1 MPFFHTSL
9 FLFFFVRHPS
19 RSGCHFSLPQV
30 GTKNL
35 AVSVA
40 PHHGKCEFCLTPKGG
55 GAGLG
60 PRRGEVDDRKGSTWN
75 PWSTKRYR
83 SVSSFKANQ
92 QNSGLHEVIHPN
104 KVPAASSLAFYFS
117 FALGSYSKRIPFLV
131 DVSSPGLRHW
141 KTHPNFEDL
150 PQPPTSTGGAT
161 TTNGTSTGSEGLKGG
176 LRCCST
182 SHAMTVDG
190 RNPAPGGMMVFHF
203 SNAIP
208 CLFPLFV
215 ETLLDPLWCKFLPSA
230 VWVTVTYHSKRDQVT
245 GCIMCGKGN
254 RNLANGL
261 WVLTKPV
268 ADTTLI
274 MHHKVRCGFSNVSP
288 MHRKWLTKW
297 PNQVAAYQAILADLH
312 SGPPVM
318 AKALKSLGERCL
330 ANMGTG
336 EGWKN

>member
-1 MPFFHTSL
+1 MT
-9 FLFFFVRHPS
+9 
-19 RSGCHFSLPQV
+19 PQ
-30 GTKNL
+30 
-35 AVSVA
+35 
-40 PHHGKCEFCLTPKGG
+40 
-55 GAGLG
+55 
-60 PRRGEVDDRKGSTWN
+60 
-75 PWSTKRYR
+75 
-83 SVSSFKANQ
+83 
-92 QNSGLHEVIHPN
+92 
-104 KVPAASSLAFYFS
+104 VPAASSLAFCFS
-117 FALGSYSKRIPFLV
+117 FVSGSYSKRIPF
-131 DVSSPGLRHW
+131 GRW
-141 KTHPNFEDL
+141 KNPSKLWGFASDTHIDRWCYDCEWHQHRFRRA
-150 PQPPTSTGGAT
+150 QR
-161 TTNGTSTGSEGLKGG
+161 G

-190 RNPAPGGMMVFHF
+190 RTPAPGGMMVFQF
-203 SNAIP
+203 SNAFP

-245 GCIMCGKGN
+245 GCIMCGKGH

-274 MHHKVRCGFSNVSP
+274 MHHKVCGFSNASP

-297 PNQVAAYQAILADLH
+297 QNQVAAYQAILADLH

-330 ANMGTG
+330 AKHGNLGGVKELVRWSPFGTIIVCQD
-336 EGWKN
+336 